1 MILFMSS
8 VAVMGFMPS
17 STRLARPAA
26 SSALC
31 AAPKSEEDK
40 VFYTLGL
47 NVARQVGSELKTVLS
62 PKEMKIMVKGFEDRY
77 PIASLTKSAVYSL

>member
-1 MILFMSS
+1 MFRHVSMILFMSS

-47 NVARQVGSELKTVLS
+47 NVARQVGSELKTVLT
-62 PKEMKIMVKGFEDRY
+62 PEEMKIMVKGFEDRY
-77 PIASLTKSAVYSL
+77 PITSL